1 MLTDVKILGCFFH
14 LAKAL
19 KTKVDTKRMKN
30 TYENYEYFRT
40 FVKHATA
47 ISSLPSDK
55 LIDGFNYLQ
64 EEFNFEE
71 ENKQKFKIEFLIYL
85 KEYWIEGPYPPQ
97 VWLNF
102 ERNQDLTNNNQ
113 EATNSR
119 INKDLKQTHPL
130 L

>member
-55 LIDGFNYLQ
+55 LIDGFIYISIIQHSFYVVITTRLHCRRGLDD
-64 EEFNFEE
+64 
-71 ENKQKFKIEFLIYL
+71 KINDTYIQFRLGTHIYKVRLLIASDIFIFIIIIIIIIIIY
-85 KEYWIEGPYPPQ
+85 
-97 VWLNF
+97 F
-102 ERNQDLTNNNQ
+102 FF
-113 EATNSR
+113 
-119 INKDLKQTHPL
+119 
-130 L
+130 